1 MYPIGHRT
9 RRSAGSGHS
18 RATPE
23 IGEAAAQGGATLL
36 IMTSPPE
43 YPDDDDDDAV
53 YTSIEAIDRDL
64 ERLGDLTGPYVTN
77 TSDDLTVAVARIP
90 DTSLRREAEELLER
104 LRPLAD
110 SHLVDGITPSGPG
123 GRQPALRSSRSARRH
138 RHRALR

>member
-1 MYPIGHRT
+1 MYPIGNRT
-9 RRSAGSGHS
+9 RRLTGSGHS
-18 RATPE
+18 GVTPE
-23 IGEAAAQGGATLL
+23 IGEAAAQGGARVL

-43 YPDDDDDDAV
+43 YPDDDDGDFYA
-53 YTSIEAIDRDL
+53 SLEAIDRDL
-64 ERLGDLTGPYVTN
+64 ERLGDLTGPYVTD

-110 SHLVDGITPSGPG
+110 SHLVDGITPPRPG
-123 GRQPALRSSRSARRH
+123 GLQPVLGSCDARRY